1 MADPSSVPSLQKADG
16 QLEIM
21 RKPVASLRRKPVQQT
36 IDDTPIAVSEFVR
49 QKLQRAGTSYASVPQ
64 EGSVLTGKQEHCKTI
79 PKTFG
84 CKFWGGV
91 EQAYANLFCFYQI

>member
-1 MADPSSVPSLQKADG
+1 
-16 QLEIM
+16 
-21 RKPVASLRRKPVQQT
+21 
-36 IDDTPIAVSEFVR
+36 
-49 QKLQRAGTSYASVPQ
+49 LQRAGTSYASVPQ